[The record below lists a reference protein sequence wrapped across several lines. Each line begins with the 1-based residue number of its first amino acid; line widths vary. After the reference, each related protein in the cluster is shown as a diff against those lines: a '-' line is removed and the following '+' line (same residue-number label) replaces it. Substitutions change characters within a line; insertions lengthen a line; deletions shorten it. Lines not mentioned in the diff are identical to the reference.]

1 MEAYPLQRVPEL
13 SAHSKIGER
22 LRAERHAQGLTVRGI
37 AQLVG
42 VSPSLISQIERDKV
56 NPSVGTLWALVSVL
70 GLTMGDVFPDE
81 TADSRS
87 STELIA
93 PPVATGGG
101 PVTMPGARSTI
112 NLESGVA
119 WERLTA
125 ASDALVEFVMVVYP
139 PGAESCSAD
148 SLMRHSGKEYGY
160 VLSGRLGVCVGFDE
174 YELGPGM
181 AISFDS
187 SSPHRLW
194 AIGEKPA
201 EAIWFV
207 VGRQDDARNT
217 LHTVIRNTNALAQGP
232 NPPAHVDAEI
242 LNEEDAR

>member
-1 MEAYPLQRVPEL
+1 MEASQLQRVPEL
-13 SAHSKIGER
+13 PAHSRIGAR
-22 LRAERHAQGLTVRGI
+22 LRAERQSKGMTVRGI

-56 NPSVGTLWALVSVL
+56 NPSVSTLWALVSVL
-70 GLTMGDVFPDE
+70 DLTMGDVFPDE
-81 TADSRS
+81 AGGPS
-87 STELIA
+87 STEPVTPPA
-93 PPVATGGG
+93 PGG
-101 PVTMPGARSTI
+101 PVTAPGARSTI
-112 NLESGVA
+112 NLETGVE

-125 ASDALVEFVMVVYP
+125 ESDSLVEFLMVVYP
-139 PGAESCSAD
+139 PGAASCSAD
-148 SLMRHSGKEYGY
+148 SLMRHNGREYGY

-207 VGRQDDARNT
+207 VGRQNDSRGPVQA
-217 LHTVIRNTNALAQGP
+217 VIRNTRALSTDP
-232 NPPAHVDAEI
+232 TPAR
-242 LNEEDAR
+242 LRRR